1 MAIEEEAVVVMVTG
15 QKRCG
20 CGWEGRFERSFEAEK
35 SKEVKDLFWDIM
47 MLLAANPNAI
57 FHTLILSEPPP
68 TKPGMA
74 GDERERV
81 SGRDDKRDER
91 IFLKTRT
98 LQTTL
103 FLCTQS
109 PRRINF

>member
-1 MAIEEEAVVVMVTG
+1 MP
-15 QKRCG
+15 
-20 CGWEGRFERSFEAEK
+20 FF
-35 SKEVKDLFWDIM
+35 
-47 MLLAANPNAI
+47 
-57 FHTLILSEPPP
+57 TLILSEPPP

-81 SGRDDKRDER
+81 SGSGRDDERDER
-91 IFLKTRT
+91 IFLKART

-109 PRRINF
+109 PRRINLGAEWAYSTCPCCIVSVLEG

>member
-1 MAIEEEAVVVMVTG
+1 MALAIDEEAVAVMVIG
-15 QKRCG
+15 QIRCD

-35 SKEVKDLFWDIM
+35 AKEVKALFWDIM

-81 SGRDDKRDER
+81 SWVGVGDDERDER
-91 IFLKTRT
+91 IFL
-98 LQTTL
+98 
-103 FLCTQS
+103 
-109 PRRINF
+109 